1 MEELKE
7 ENKTIFLAIIVTAL
21 FMSGVF
27 FIVYVFTDYITIN
40 VNKQISIEDFEIG
53 DRFETTME
61 CNDPFQKPF
70 TYRGTIIA
78 IQGDYV
84 QFIRENGDTS
94 STDFAYECQ
103 KFKVKKLPK

>member
-1 MEELKE
+1 MDYEG
-7 ENKTIFLAIIVTAL
+7 KTIILAIVLTAL
-21 FMSGVF
+21 FMLTTF
-27 FIVYVFTDYITIN
+27 FVVTVFTN
-40 VNKQISIEDFEIG
+40 CISINFTNSTSIGDFEVG

-61 CNDPFQKPF
+61 TKDPFDKPF

-94 STDFAYECQ
+94 STDFVYNC
-103 KFKVKKLPK
+103 KHFKVKKLPK

>member
-1 MEELKE
+1 
-7 ENKTIFLAIIVTAL
+7 
-21 FMSGVF
+21 MSGVF
-27 FIVYVFTDYITIN
+27 FSVYVFTDYITIN
-40 VNKQISIEDFEIG
+40 VKKQISIEDFEIG

-61 CNDPFQKPF
+61 SNDPFRKPI

-94 STDFAYECQ
+94 STNLTYDCEN
-103 KFKVKKLPK
+103 FKVKKLPK

>member
-1 MEELKE
+1 MDK
-7 ENKTIFLAIIVTAL
+7 NVIIAIFATIL
-21 FMSGVF
+21 FMLATF
-27 FIVYVFTDYITIN
+27 FIVSVFTNYISIN
-40 VNKQISIEDFEIG
+40 VTNHTNIEDFEVG

-61 CNDPFQKPF
+61 TNDPFDKPL

-103 KFKVKKLPK
+103 HFKVKKLPK

>member
-1 MEELKE
+1 MYK
-7 ENKTIFLAIIVTAL
+7 NVIIAIFATIL
-21 FMSGVF
+21 FMLATF
-27 FIVYVFTDYITIN
+27 FIVSVFTDSISIN
-40 VNKQISIEDFEIG
+40 FTNHTNIEDFEVG

-61 CNDPFQKPF
+61 TKDPFDKPL

-103 KFKVKKLPK
+103 HFKVKKLPK

>member
-1 MEELKE
+1 MYK
-7 ENKTIFLAIIVTAL
+7 NVIIAVVVTIFVMLGL
-21 FMSGVF
+21 F
-27 FIVYVFTDYITIN
+27 FIAFVFTDCISIKSVNHIN
-40 VNKQISIEDFEIG
+40 IEDFEVG

-61 CNDPFQKPF
+61 TNDPFDKPL

-103 KFKVKKLPK
+103 HFKVKKLPK

>member
-1 MEELKE
+1 MDK
-7 ENKTIFLAIIVTAL
+7 NIIIAVVVTIFVMLGL
-21 FMSGVF
+21 F
-27 FIVYVFTDYITIN
+27 FIAFVFTECISIKS
-40 VNKQISIEDFEIG
+40 VNHTNIEDFEVG

-61 CNDPFQKPF
+61 TKDPFDKPL

-78 IQGDYV
+78 IQGDYI

-103 KFKVKKLPK
+103 HFKVKKLPK